1 MFRIMRLIVMF
12 DLPTETS
19 RDKKNYRKFR
29 RFLIKNGYVM
39 MQYSIYSKVILN
51 RTVLNHQKIKLKQ
64 NAPEKGF
71 VELLVVTENQYA
83 NKEVL
88 VGHSE
93 RSNQESSIQRTIEL

>member
-1 MFRIMRLIVMF
+1 MRLIVMF

-19 RDKKNYRKFR
+19 KDKRNYRMFR
-29 RFLIKNGYVM
+29 RYLIKNGYAM
-39 MQYSIYSKVILN
+39 MQYSIYSKIILN

-64 NAPEKGF
+64 NAPPKGF

-88 VGHSE
+88 VGESE
-93 RSNQESSIQRTIEL
+93 RTQQENTTNRTIEL